1 MVFLVKTKCLALVL
15 QLLFNSRKLK
25 IYQLTLPQNYI
36 FKFKQY
42 DNFEIYYFIEEFLI
56 KMVCPFPFILINI
69 FSEIELLP
77 ANIKF

>member
-36 FKFKQY
+36 FKFKQ
-42 DNFEIYYFIEEFLI
+42 
-56 KMVCPFPFILINI
+56 
-69 FSEIELLP
+69 
-77 ANIKF
+77 